1 MSMIHPYLTNGR
13 QSGQSIF
20 EVATTVVGES
30 DAVHPVGTRGA
41 LPDGR
46 VFYYARNSGAGAI
59 TVGQALS
66 AEVQTAQ
73 FTELAVGTPAIG
85 DTTVSPTLG
94 STAVTLNEY
103 AEGYLCVIDDTGE
116 GYTYKIQSHAA
127 ASGTTAVAL
136 TIHDPIQVA
145 FGAGATVQVVKNPWA
160 DVIQAPGGQVALPVG
175 IAQCAVPAG
184 NTVPQYFWCQTWGV
198 SCALQDEICA
208 VGKANTLGPTAGAV
222 EIADAAGEPL
232 IGINLWTSA
241 DGEHAPVFLTIAP

>member
-1 MSMIHPYLTNGR
+1 MTMIHPYLTNGR

-20 EVATTVVGES
+20 EVATTVAGES
-30 DAVHPVGTRGA
+30 DAVHPVGTRGV
-41 LPDGR
+41 LEDGR
-46 VFYYARNSGAGAI
+46 VFYYARNSAAAAI

-116 GYTYKIQSHAA
+116 GYTYKIASHPA
-127 ASGTTAVAL
+127 ASGTTTVAL
-136 TIHDPIQVA
+136 TLHDPLQVA
-145 FGAGATVQVVKNPWA
+145 LGAGATLQMVKNIWA
-160 DVIQAPGGQVALPVG
+160 DVIAAPGGQVVVPAGV
-175 IAQCAVPAG
+175 AQCAVVAG

-232 IGINLWTSA
+232 IGINIWTSA